1 MTEKALHERL
11 AGIVGPRHL
20 LTGVERGPYV
30 FEGRTP
36 RAVAF
41 PGSPEEVGRLVALAA
56 EEGIPVIPW
65 GGGTKMA
72 LGAPPPEGGL
82 VVGTRRL
89 DRVVEHE
96 PGDLTATVQAGIRMA
111 PLQAALGAKGQWFS
125 LDPPLAA
132 QATLGGVLAANA
144 SGPCRHLYG
153 TARDLVIGIRVVGP
167 DGAVVKGGG
176 KVVKNVAGYD
186 LTKLY
191 IGSLGTLGIIVEA
204 TLKLR
209 PRPEVDRA
217 VVVGFSERGR
227 AVAAVA
233 ALVASDL
240 LPHSLELVE
249 GGRPGLFE
257 RTALAARSGVGL
269 LLGFDGIPEGVAWQL
284 EEARRLCLESGAET
298 FEPLEAERQE
308 AAWGFVR
315 DFGRVAFD
323 DAVAAARVGVLPAQ
337 VGGVL
342 EQAAGIARGLGLRL
356 GASAH
361 AGHGILT
368 LVLAPSGAMEENVI
382 LAAVKALRELREL
395 VRGAGGHLALEWAP
409 LAIKEQVEVW
419 DPPSPAVRIMQRIK
433 AQLDP
438 RGIMNPGRFVGGI

>member
-1 MTEKALHERL
+1 MTEKVLHERL
-11 AGIVGPRHL
+11 AEIVGPQHL

-36 RAVAF
+36 RAVVF
-41 PGSPEEVGRLVALAA
+41 PGSPEEVSQLVVLAA

-65 GGGTKMA
+65 GGGSKMA

-96 PGDLTATVQAGIRMA
+96 PGDLTATVQAGTRMA
-111 PLQAALGAKGQWFS
+111 ALQAALGAKGQWFS

-144 SGPCRHLYG
+144 SGPRRHLYG

-191 IGSLGTLGIIVEA
+191 VGSLGTLGIIVEA

-217 VVVGFSERGR
+217 VVVGFAERGR
-227 AVAAVA
+227 AAAAVA
-233 ALVASDL
+233 ALMASDL

-257 RTALAARSGVGL
+257 QTALARSEVGL
-269 LLGFDGIPEGVAWQL
+269 LLGFDGIAEGVAWQL
-284 EEARRLCLESGAET
+284 EEARRLCRDLGAET
-298 FEPLEAERQE
+298 FEPLEGERQE
-308 AAWGFVR
+308 AAWRFVR
-315 DFGRVAFD
+315 DFSRVAFD

-342 EQAAGIARGLGLRL
+342 EQAAGLARGLGLRL

-368 LVLAPSGAMEENVI
+368 LVLAPSGAMEENVS
-382 LAAVKALRELREL
+382 LAAVKALREFREL
-395 VRGAGGHLALEWAP
+395 VRGFGGHLALEWAP

-438 RGIMNPGRFVGGI
+438 KGIMNPGRFVGGI